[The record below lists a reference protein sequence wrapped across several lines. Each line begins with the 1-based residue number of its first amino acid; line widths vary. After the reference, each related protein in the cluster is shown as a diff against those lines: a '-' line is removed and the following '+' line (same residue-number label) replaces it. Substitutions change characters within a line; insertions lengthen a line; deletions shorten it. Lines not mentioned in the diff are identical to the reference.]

1 MIMIGHVPLPPLI
14 AKPVTVP
21 RAQAN
26 WRRRAI
32 ELAVALL
39 AFAVWG
45 TLAYKG
51 GFRLLARY
59 EGVDLG
65 GSWVLD
71 VLSFLIGV
79 SGSIAGI
86 SALWALALRATGRTP
101 RSFIGEPDDSPE
113 DMPQRDR
120 VIDRSLD
127 RTVDRD
133 ADRDAERS
141 TDTTDHTTR

>member
-1 MIMIGHVPLPPLI
+1 MIGHVPLPPLI

-21 RAQAN
+21 RAHVN
-26 WRRRAI
+26 WRRRTI
-32 ELAVALL
+32 EIVVALL

-59 EGVDLG
+59 DGVALG

-71 VLSFLIGV
+71 VLSLLIGV

-120 VIDRSLD
+120 VIDRS
-127 RTVDRD
+127 VDPL

-141 TDTTDHTTR
+141 ADTTDRTTDRTPR

>member
-14 AKPVTVP
+14 AKQPVTVP
-21 RAQAN
+21 RAQVN

-45 TLAYKG
+45 PLAYKG

-71 VLSFLIGV
+71 VLSLLIGV

-120 VIDRSLD
+120 VIDRSVD
-127 RTVDRD
+127 RAVDRD
-133 ADRDAERS
+133 AARS
-141 TDTTDHTTR
+141 SDTTDRTTR